1 MVICEIGSILNIE
14 KTIIDY
20 YRDSFVHGV
29 PLEVIISLICIF
41 CLCSVVFLIR
51 KGLHRGSILS
61 IRILLFEY
69 LMIIYCSTVITRN
82 ASGYFKYD
90 FHPLW
95 SYSAIAQGQKILLAE
110 NLMNVL
116 VFIPVGLLLGLGFH
130 RWSFIKIIG
139 FGILFSMSVEFMQ
152 LVFKRG
158 FCEIDDVIHNTLGC
172 MIGYGIAKLIILSFM
187 SLNNREHNEGN

>member
-1 MVICEIGSILNIE
+1 MVICKISNILNIE
-14 KTIIDY
+14 KTFVDY

-29 PLEVIISLICIF
+29 PLVVIISLISIF
-41 CLCSVVFLIR
+41 CTFSVTFLIW
-51 KGLHRGSILS
+51 KGLRRGLFLM
-61 IRILLFEY
+61 IRLLLFEY
-69 LMIIYCSTVITRN
+69 LIIIYCSTVITRN
-82 ASGYFKYD
+82 ANGYFKYD

-95 SYSAIAQGQKILLAE
+95 SYKAIVQGQTNLLAE

-116 VFIPVGLLLGLGFH
+116 VFIPVGLLLGLGFQ

-139 FGILFSMSVEFMQ
+139 FGILFSISVEFMQ

-172 MIGYGIAKLIILSFM
+172 MIGYGMYLIVSMCIRKI
-187 SLNNREHNEGN
+187 NNIIVF